1 LFSAIRLNLQGCDA
15 AKLTTFIF
23 SQETH
28 MPVEWNHDIDTT
40 LSKAKAENRAVLMD
54 FSSAPA

>member
-1 LFSAIRLNLQGCDA
+1 
-15 AKLTTFIF
+15 
-23 SQETH
+23 

-40 LSKAKAENRAVLMD
+40 LGKAKAENRAVLMD